1 MATNNV
7 AMPPITAGI
16 PGGVGVEYS
25 TVNLEPRHIEQLCRE
40 LDIRLMVLFGS
51 RAGGGGARPGSDTDL
66 AVLFAIAP
74 DDLRLQGELENILR
88 RRLEIQ
94 GRLDL
99 VILNTLGSTTLGR
112 EIARGGKVLY
122 DSDGDQ
128 WPLFVTKAIKAYA
141 DFKPFRRLREKS
153 LRGEPIP

>member
-1 MATNNV
+1 M
-7 AMPPITAGI
+7 
-16 PGGVGVEYS
+16 
-25 TVNLEPRHIEQLCRE
+25 NLEPGHIEKLCRE
-40 LDIRLMVLFGS
+40 FDIRLMVLFGS
-51 RAGGGGARPGSDTDL
+51 RAGGGARPGSDTDL
-66 AVLFAIAP
+66 AVLFRTAP
-74 DDLRLQGELENILR
+74 EDLRRQGELENILR
-88 RRLEIQ
+88 QRLEIQ

-99 VILNTLGSTTLGR
+99 VILNTLASTTLGR

-141 DFKPFRRLREKS
+141 DFEPFRRLREKS

>member
-1 MATNNV
+1 
-7 AMPPITAGI
+7 
-16 PGGVGVEYS
+16 
-25 TVNLEPRHIEQLCRE
+25 VNLEPGHIEKLCRE

-51 RAGGGGARPGSDTDL
+51 RAGGGAKPGSDTDL
-66 AVLFAIAP
+66 AVLFATAP
-74 DDLRLQGELENILR
+74 DDLRRQGELENILR
-88 RRLEIQ
+88 RCLEIQ
-94 GRLDL
+94 DRLDL

-128 WPLFVTKAIKAYA
+128 WPLFVTRAIKAYA
-141 DFKPFRRLREKS
+141 DFEPFRRLREKS